1 MGYWTKSKK
10 WAQIYLFLLLL
21 LFFSPLKW
29 KKLPL
34 FFENGP
40 NLSLNN
46 ISSAKKIIIITTW
59 TVTQAPLFFIFSLY
73 LYLSA
78 FSSSTLNLKHYTP
91 GPASLN
97 RTLHKVLGG
106 RLKGILFSLVLCVCF
121 GLFQI
126 WCVLF
131 CFVNWKWACIWCPKL
146 SVASSDIS
154 NTIYLFFTLCINAF
168 FVGLLLWFQA
178 TLFLSSLFLFS
189 LVYTSCVLHPLF
201 SVQWNP

>member
-1 MGYWTKSKK
+1 MIETPSFLWKRPKFVIEQYQLCLKK
-10 WAQIYLFLLLL
+10 
-21 LFFSPLKW
+21 K
-29 KKLPL
+29 
-34 FFENGP
+34 
-40 NLSLNN
+40 
-46 ISSAKKIIIITTW
+46 ITTW

-178 TLFLSSLFLFS
+178 TLFLSSLFLFA

>member
-59 TVTQAPLFFIFSLY
+59 TVTQAPLFFIFFTVSVSLSLFFFDSQSQT
-73 LYLSA
+73 LYSRTRLAKPYSAQGSWWPIERYPLLSC
-78 FSSSTLNLKHYTP
+78 FVCVFWFVPNLM
-91 GPASLN
+91 
-97 RTLHKVLGG
+97 R
-106 RLKGILFSLVLCVCF
+106 F
-121 GLFQI
+121 
-126 WCVLF
+126 VLF
-131 CFVNWKWACIWCPKL
+131 CELKMGMYMMPQVKC
-146 SVASSDIS
+146 S
-154 NTIYLFFTLCINAF
+154 
-168 FVGLLLWFQA
+168 
-178 TLFLSSLFLFS
+178 
-189 LVYTSCVLHPLF
+189 
-201 SVQWNP
+201 